1 MNRKKLKQVLLILDS
16 KNVIGENRFLENNHN
31 IENIVFGT
39 NWNENFGRSSMFVKL
54 ISGEEYFF
62 NTINISTLHHFL
74 KSSYANA
81 KDIEMRDISF
91 PKAIFFTNFLPIFT
105 TMIIR
110 EGENNFFIGKSL
122 SFNIV
127 VILFYAIIL
136 SVTYLYFTHTTR
148 KIILAMKT
156 MTKKNV
162 KVNNFLMN
170 GIIYYIATIIAL
182 ITSYVLMIA

>member
-1 MNRKKLKQVLLILDS
+1 MNRKKLKQALLILDS

-31 IENIVFGT
+31 IENIAFGT

-81 KDIEMRDISF
+81 KYIEMRDVYF
-91 PKAIFFTNFLPIFT
+91 PKAIFFINFLPIFT

-110 EGENNFFIGKSL
+110 ESENDFFTKKSL

-127 VILFYAIIL
+127 VILLYAIISL
-136 SVTYLYFTHTTR
+136 VTYLYFTHATR
-148 KIILAMKT
+148 KIIIAMKT
-156 MTKKNV
+156 MTRKNIKV
-162 KVNNFLMN
+162 KNFLMN
-170 GIIYYIATIIAL
+170 GMIYYLATIIAL
-182 ITSYVLMIA
+182 ITAYILMIG